1 MYEPPLHVQHDLAE
15 RHALIRAHPLG
26 LIISHGPNGLVAN
39 AIPFHL
45 DAEASNLGI
54 LRAHLARA
62 NGQIADLREASE
74 ALVVFQGP
82 HHYVTPSW
90 YATKRETHK
99 VVPTWNYLMVQA
111 RGRPRVIEDAP
122 WLSAQLEALVSSRE
136 GCRATPWSVSDAP
149 AGFVAQQMRAIVGV
163 EIEIA
168 DLRGKWKA
176 SQNRNDADRS
186 GVIEGLEAEGS
197 ENALAMAEAVR
208 DGGTWAT

>member
-1 MYEPPLHVQHDLAE
+1 MYEPPLHRQDDIAE
-15 RHALIRAHPLG
+15 IHALIRAHPLG
-26 LIISHGPNGLVAN
+26 LLISHGPGGLLAN

-45 DAEASNLGI
+45 DGEAPQLGT

-99 VVPTWNYLMVQA
+99 VVPTWNYLVVQA

-122 WLSAQLEALVSSRE
+122 WLRAQLEALVSARE
-136 GCRATPWSVSDAP
+136 AHREAPWSVSDAP
-149 AGFVAQQMRAIVGV
+149 ADFVAQQMRAIVGL

-176 SQNRNDADRS
+176 SQNRNEADRA
-186 GVIEGLEAEGS
+186 GVIAGLEAEGS

-208 DGGTWAT
+208 RGGR